1 VMSSGVMRGVAVVS
15 LAVIACVL
23 LAAVVPRGS
32 APELVRQSVH
42 SDAVVPEADFIE
54 MTAESDSALEAIV
67 SLQAYC
73 KLAVDVAIDLKDEH
87 TSANTALINFLI
99 NCGEDESP
107 NVVVGF
113 ARALGKTRAQF
124 TGGIGA
130 YLLAHLGKAMLKG
143 NDVITYFRKD
153 EGDGIRNFVIF
164 DDQKLGLKTTPEYF
178 KQLAVSASEYAGYKV
193 KLDSASKDAD
203 TQAAM
208 MWLNSKSAEE
218 YKSFKQHELD
228 HEAAKVHAYEDERYM
243 TALKAIQDS
252 YDADA
257 SLRPL
262 PGAGGSAAN
271 TIQPPDLPTE
281 DDITAAAKAA
291 ADAWKAEHG
300 GTGSADTNVDALH
313 AAAEHEIHK
322 VEHQSHEEYVLGHIQ
337 QGIQFP
343 TCSESFC
350 SSPGNEEAPCL
361 RVGVLSD
368 DCGNFLNP
376 VHIASPQV
384 PCNSPLGCD

>member
-1 VMSSGVMRGVAVVS
+1 MRVAAAVS

-23 LAAVVPRGS
+23 LAGVVPRGN
-32 APELVRQSVH
+32 APELVKQQVH
-42 SDAVVPEADFIE
+42 GDAVVPEADFIE

-73 KLAVDVAIDLKDEH
+73 KLAVDVALDLKDEH

-99 NCGEDESP
+99 NCGEDNSP

-124 TGGIGA
+124 NGGLGA

-153 EGDGIRNFVIF
+153 MGEGTRNFVIF

-178 KQLAVSASEYAGYKV
+178 KQLSVSASEYAGYKV

-218 YKSFKQHELD
+218 YKSFKQRELD
-228 HEAAKVHAYEDERYM
+228 NEAAKVHAYEDERYM

-257 SLRPL
+257 SLQPL

-271 TIQPPDLPTE
+271 TIVPPELPSE

-300 GTGSADTNVDALH
+300 GTGSADGNVQALH
-313 AAAEHEIHK
+313 SAAEHEIHS
-322 VEHQSHEEYVLGHIQ
+322 VEHQTHEEYVMSHIQ
-337 QGIQFP
+337 GRAP

-350 SSPGNEEAPCL
+350 GSPGNEEAPCL
-361 RVGVLSD
+361 REGILSD
-368 DCGNFLNP
+368 ACGNFRNP
-376 VHIASPQV
+376 SPSPPVAV
-384 PCNSPLGCD
+384 PCDSPLGCD